1 MEAKASLME
10 LLEGITDPRGA
21 RGKRHPLPALL
32 ALAVVAMLAGIGS
45 YEGIVQF
52 GKEWGWEFLQQLGFT
67 TRWGLCKATYSRVF
81 RRIDILAFEAAVAR
95 WLGSRLT
102 TGEARHLAI
111 DGKSLRGSRD
121 GGTPAAHLVAAYAV
135 DAGAVVAQLRV
146 DARTNEHKA
155 ALELLGVLP
164 INGRVISGD
173 AMFTHRDVC
182 TKVIDGGWDYVLAVK
197 DNQPSLLADIK
208 AAFAGP
214 AEGLSPPPGRTSCRE
229 FRSSHGS

>member
-1 MEAKASLME
+1 ME

-52 GKEWGWEFLQQLGFT
+52 GKERGWEFLQQLGFT

-182 TKVIDGGWDYVLAVK
+182 TKVIDGGGDYVLAVK